1 MKIQLASSY
10 GFCFGVKR
18 AIEIAEAHKGSV
30 TYGPLIHNKD
40 EINRLKVGFNI
51 GLAENINDIQTD
63 DAIVIR
69 THGIPKDEL
78 AQLNAQ
84 EHKVIDATCPY
95 VTTPQNIVQ
104 KMSEE
109 GYSIIIFG
117 DASHPE
123 IKGVVSYAKDL
134 DDAFIV
140 LELEELND
148 LPLKGKVAVVSQT
161 TKKPEDFAKVVT
173 ALMSTR
179 KEIRVFNTICNAT
192 FENQDA
198 ASELAKEAD
207 VMIVI
212 GGKHSSNTKQLHSI
226 CMRDCQESYL
236 IENEAELESSWFDK
250 KTFCGISAGAS
261 TPDWVVQNVIDKIEK
276 LKKLKKIEKSSCIV

>member
-1 MKIQLASSY
+1 MKIELASSY

-18 AIEIAEAHKGSV
+18 AIEIAEEHEGSV

-40 EINRLKVGFNI
+40 EIDRLKNGFNI
-51 GLAENINDIQTD
+51 GLAEKLEDIEKDGTV
-63 DAIVIR
+63 VIR
-69 THGIPKDEL
+69 THGIPKNEL

-84 EHKVIDATCPY
+84 DHKVIDATCPY

-104 KMSEE
+104 NMSED
-109 GYSIIIFG
+109 GYSIVIFG
-117 DASHPE
+117 DSDHPE

-140 LELEELND
+140 LEAKELEA

-161 TKKPEDFAKVVT
+161 TKKPEDFAKIVT

-198 ASELAKEAD
+198 AADLAKEAD

-212 GGKHSSNTKQLHSI
+212 GGKQSSNTKQLHSI
-226 CMRDCQESYL
+226 CKRDCEDSYL
-236 IENEAELESSWFDK
+236 IENCKELDASWFEDK
-250 KTFCGISAGAS
+250 DLCGISAGAS
-261 TPDWVVQNVIDKIEK
+261 TPDWVVQNVIDKIE
-276 LKKLKKIEKSSCIV
+276 EMRGVTA

>member
-18 AIEIAEAHKGSV
+18 AIEIAENHKGSV

-40 EINRLKVGFNI
+40 EIDRLKNGFDI
-51 GLAENINDIQTD
+51 DTARDIKDIRTND
-63 DAIVIR
+63 AVVIR

-78 AQLNAQ
+78 AELNKQ
-84 EHKVIDATCPY
+84 EHKIIDATCPY

-104 KMSEE
+104 KMSEK
-109 GYSIIIFG
+109 GYSIVIFG
-117 DASHPE
+117 DKGHPE

-134 DDAFIV
+134 EDAFIV
-140 LELEELND
+140 LEPKELEK

-161 TKKPEDFAKVVT
+161 TKKPEDFAKIVT

-198 ASELAKEAD
+198 ASDLAKEAD
-207 VMIVI
+207 VMVVI
-212 GGKHSSNTKQLHSI
+212 GGKHSSNTKQLHGI
-226 CMRDCQESYL
+226 CERDCKESYL
-236 IENEAELESSWFDK
+236 IENEKELDASWFKGK
-250 KTFCGISAGAS
+250 KLCGISAGAS
-261 TPDWVVQNVIDKIEK
+261 TPDWIVQNVVNKIQDM
-276 LKKLKKIEKSSCIV
+276 KKIEA

>member
-18 AIEIAEAHKGSV
+18 AIEIAEEHKGSV

-40 EINRLKVGFNI
+40 EIDRLKQGFNI
-51 GLAENINDIQTD
+51 DIARDIKDIHTD
-63 DAIVIR
+63 DAVVIR

-78 AQLNAQ
+78 ALLNKQ
-84 EHKVIDATCPY
+84 EHKIIDATCPY
-95 VTTPQNIVQ
+95 VTTPQNIVE
-104 KMSEE
+104 KMSED
-109 GYSIIIFG
+109 GYSIVIFG
-117 DASHPE
+117 DADHPE
-123 IKGVVSYAKDL
+123 IKGVVSYAQNPK
-134 DDAFIV
+134 DAFIV
-140 LELEELND
+140 LEPEELEA
-148 LPLKGKVAVVSQT
+148 LPLNGKVAVVSQT
-161 TKKPEDFAKVVT
+161 TKKPEDFAKIVA

-198 ASELAKEAD
+198 AAELAKDAD

-226 CMRDCQESYL
+226 CVRDCDDSYL
-236 IENEAELESSWFDK
+236 IENEKELEEAWFDGK
-250 KTFCGISAGAS
+250 RFCGISAGAS
-261 TPDWVVQNVIDKIEK
+261 TPDWIVQNVINKIQE
-276 LKKLKKIEKSSCIV
+276 LKSVEA

>member
-18 AIEIAEAHKGSV
+18 AIEIAEEHKGSV

-40 EINRLKVGFNI
+40 EINRLKRGFDI
-51 GLAENINDIQTD
+51 GLVEKLEDIKKDGTV
-63 DAIVIR
+63 VIR

-78 AQLNAQ
+78 AALEQND
-84 EHKVIDATCPY
+84 HKVIDATCPY

-104 KMSEE
+104 KMSED

-117 DASHPE
+117 DKDHPE
-123 IKGVVSYAKDL
+123 IKGVVSYAEDL
-134 DDAFIV
+134 EDAFIV
-140 LELEELND
+140 LDPEELEA

-161 TKKPEDFAKVVT
+161 TKKPEDFAKIVT

-198 ASELAKEAD
+198 AAELAKDAD

-226 CMRDCQESYL
+226 CVRDCDDSYL
-236 IENEAELESSWFDK
+236 IENETELDASWFDEK
-250 KTFCGISAGAS
+250 EFCGISAGAS
-261 TPDWVVQNVIDKIEK
+261 TPDWVVQNVIDKIQV
-276 LKKLKKIEKSSCIV
+276 LKKVDTVS

>member
-18 AIEIAEAHKGSV
+18 AIEIAEEHRGSV

-40 EINRLKVGFNI
+40 EIDRLKKGFNI
-51 GLAENINDIQTD
+51 DIARDLKDIQTD
-63 DAIVIR
+63 DAVVIR
-69 THGIPKDEL
+69 THGIPKHEL
-78 AQLNAQ
+78 AILKKQDY
-84 EHKVIDATCPY
+84 KVIDATCPY
-95 VTTPQNIVQ
+95 VTTPQNIVE

-109 GYSIIIFG
+109 GYSIVIFG
-117 DASHPE
+117 DKDHPE
-123 IKGVVSYAKDL
+123 IKGVVGYAKEQ

-140 LELEELND
+140 LEPEELEA
-148 LPLKGKVAVVSQT
+148 LPLRGKVAVVSQT
-161 TKKPEDFAKVVT
+161 TKKPEDFAKIVT
-173 ALMSTR
+173 VLMSTR

-207 VMIVI
+207 VMVVI

-226 CMRDCQESYL
+226 CQRDCGDSYL
-236 IENEAELESSWFDK
+236 IENEQELHLEWFEDK
-250 KTFCGISAGAS
+250 KLCGISAGAS
-261 TPDWVVQNVIDKIEK
+261 TPDWIVQNVIDAIQEM
-276 LKKLKKIEKSSCIV
+276 KKIEA